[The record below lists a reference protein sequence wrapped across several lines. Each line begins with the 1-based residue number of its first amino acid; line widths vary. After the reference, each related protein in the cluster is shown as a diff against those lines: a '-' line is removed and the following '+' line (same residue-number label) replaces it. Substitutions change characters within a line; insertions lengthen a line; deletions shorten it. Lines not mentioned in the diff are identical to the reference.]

1 LAIERFA
8 DDVPDAIKRLRN
20 NMLLALQSETSRRV
34 HSAWVGRTVGVFFSE
49 VRAPRSNAQRISR
62 ETSRNRAENRSSV
75 VSLPQFGASNDP
87 SANSDREA
95 PLGSPDSPSHM
106 WQAIGRTSGDLI
118 CSVSAEHEGLAN
130 KMVGNI
136 KMMRII
142 ASEPLL
148 LRSVASPPLD

>member
-1 LAIERFA
+1 
-8 DDVPDAIKRLRN
+8 
-20 NMLLALQSETSRRV
+20 
-34 HSAWVGRTVGVFFSE
+34 

-62 ETSRNRAENRSSV
+62 ETSRDGAENHLSV
-75 VSLPQFGASNDP
+75 VSLPQFLSTNGPSVDLVRELPLESHDSAS
-87 SANSDREA
+87 SQ
-95 PLGSPDSPSHM
+95 
-106 WQAIGRTSGDLI
+106 WQAIGRTNGDLI